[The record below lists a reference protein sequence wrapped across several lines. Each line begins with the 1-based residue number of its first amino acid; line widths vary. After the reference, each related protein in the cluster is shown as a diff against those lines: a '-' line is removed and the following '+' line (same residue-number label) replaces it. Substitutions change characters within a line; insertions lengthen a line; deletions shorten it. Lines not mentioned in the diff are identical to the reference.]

1 MTLYEGPQKCLCC
14 INWVE
19 EYPEDIKEAAE
30 ETSDAKSH
38 AILCRVKKS
47 HGKARKPLELD
58 SIVIQSPL
66 LKSTL
71 GDVFANYPGITTTL
85 KEVTFNEP
93 FWEFF
98 YRWDALNEA
107 QEHQGTDA
115 QEHTRLLLDTLSN
128 QLGAVHRVAQ
138 DLLQNNVI
146 TYDYLWTLF
155 PPGTLVY
162 SRIFDRDC
170 FLEVKS
176 TQYHDGMA
184 KRAYRGPMRLF
195 GTPSS
200 ISGVVHI
207 NERIVVDA
215 ETCAKHALS
224 PSDSLDP
231 IKGYDDGLQR
241 VEDFPDRILILCSP
255 TVIAYGLKCKE
266 WGRVDVSGI
275 SDIVWNKD
283 AFSSLVLAEETKRLV
298 ASFVRTQMA
307 HSRSPDFDDIIEG
320 KGQGM
325 VFLLTGEPGV
335 VAEEMRTPL
344 YMVSAGELGISCNEV
359 EKELTKI
366 LDLACRWNAI
376 LLLDESDVFLEQR
389 DSQNLQRNQLVSV
402 FLRMLEYYRGTMFL
416 TTNRLSVFDVAFQ
429 SRIHLTLHYPELDHA
444 SRRNVWAL
452 LLQRV
457 RNSSVSSEELDAVAQ
472 EPMNGRQI
480 KNAVK
485 AAQLIAADEGTA
497 LTLNHINF
505 ALRVMRNPENPRGIR
520 LPRVIL
526 NVLAYFG
533 LF

>member
-71 GDVFANYPGITTTL
+71 GDVFADYPGITTTL

-146 TYDYLWTLF
+146 T
-155 PPGTLVY
+155 
-162 SRIFDRDC
+162 
-170 FLEVKS
+170 
-176 TQYHDGMA
+176 
-184 KRAYRGPMRLF
+184 
-195 GTPSS
+195 
-200 ISGVVHI
+200 
-207 NERIVVDA
+207 
-215 ETCAKHALS
+215 
-224 PSDSLDP
+224 
-231 IKGYDDGLQR
+231 
-241 VEDFPDRILILCSP
+241 P

-335 VAEEMRTPL
+335 GKTLTAETVAEEMRTPL

-457 RNSSVSSEELDAVAQ
+457 RNSSVSGEELDAVAQ

-485 AAQLIAADEGTA
+485 AAQLVAADEGTA
-497 LTLNHINF
+497 LTLNHINV

-520 LPRVIL
+520 LPRIIL

>member
-1 MTLYEGPQKCLCC
+1 MMTAPLFEDFVGGFNLGHHHGVSVEGDATTPPNYGTKCATMTLYEGSQKCLCC

-184 KRAYRGPMRLF
+184 KRYELCCRYIEWNGTMFGWMTKLIGIQPFSGTQSIQDLAIYPVSSHKALDDVRLKLLERGRKFVSLSGCHHRAYRGPMRLF

-200 ISGVVHI
+200 ISGVVHVCI
-207 NERIVVDA
+207 LN
-215 ETCAKHALS
+215 
-224 PSDSLDP
+224 DP
-231 IKGYDDGLQR
+231 
-241 VEDFPDRILILCSP
+241 
-255 TVIAYGLKCKE
+255 
-266 WGRVDVSGI
+266 W
-275 SDIVWNKD
+275 
-283 AFSSLVLAEETKRLV
+283 
-298 ASFVRTQMA
+298 
-307 HSRSPDFDDIIEG
+307 RSY
-320 KGQGM
+320 
-325 VFLLTGEPGV
+325 LLTG
-335 VAEEMRTPL
+335 
-344 YMVSAGELGISCNEV
+344 C
-359 EKELTKI
+359 
-366 LDLACRWNAI
+366 LD
-376 LLLDESDVFLEQR
+376 
-389 DSQNLQRNQLVSV
+389 
-402 FLRMLEYYRGTMFL
+402 
-416 TTNRLSVFDVAFQ
+416 
-429 SRIHLTLHYPELDHA
+429 
-444 SRRNVWAL
+444 
-452 LLQRV
+452 
-457 RNSSVSSEELDAVAQ
+457 
-472 EPMNGRQI
+472 
-480 KNAVK
+480 
-485 AAQLIAADEGTA
+485 
-497 LTLNHINF
+497 
-505 ALRVMRNPENPRGIR
+505 
-520 LPRVIL
+520 
-526 NVLAYFG
+526 
-533 LF
+533 